1 MTVRRECAI
10 RDGRRAGV
18 KPDQRVGRSRTSGQ
32 QELMDVSYTYVLQLL
47 LNGLMLGLL
56 YALIAVGLALIFG
69 VLEIINFAHGELLML
84 GGYAMAFA
92 LPLFGLDYWPALAV
106 AVATTSLAG
115 VVLYELFLRRIG
127 QKEFERS
134 ILTTLGISMI
144 LLYGMQYLFG
154 ATPWMVDTAYGF
166 DGLVI
171 GTIRITW
178 TRVVGAG
185 LSIAAFSALYALL
198 KYTQFGRAMRAIA
211 QNREAALMVGITPR
225 HVARNAVALA
235 AALCGLAGAALAP
248 IQLLHPA
255 MGQAIIFK
263 AFALIVIGGLG
274 DMMGA
279 VIVAVALGLIE
290 SFIGGFFSLVWQEG
304 AVFTVM
310 IVAVLLRPDG
320 IFHRSRLRVG

>member
-1 MTVRRECAI
+1 MI
-10 RDGRRAGV
+10 RSLLSER
-18 KPDQRVGRSRTSGQ
+18 
-32 QELMDVSYTYVLQLL
+32 LDVMEISATYLLQLT

-84 GGYAMAFA
+84 GGYAMALS
-92 LPLFGLDYWPALAV
+92 LPLFGLSYWPALGV
-106 AVATTSLAG
+106 AVLATALVG
-115 VVLYELFLRRIG
+115 LLLYELFLRRIG

-144 LLYGMQYLFG
+144 LLYGMQYLFS
-154 ATPWMVDTAYGF
+154 ATPRMVDTAYGF
-166 DGLVI
+166 DGLEI
-171 GTIRITW
+171 GAIRITW
-178 TRVVGAG
+178 TRIIGAG
-185 LSIAAFSALYALL
+185 LSIAAFTGLYGLL
-198 KYTQFGRAMRAIA
+198 KFTQFGRAMRAIA
-211 QNREAALMVGITPR
+211 QNREAAMMVGIKPR

-274 DMMGA
+274 NMTGA
-279 VIVAVALGLIE
+279 VVVAVALGLIE
-290 SFIGGFFSLVWQEG
+290 SWIGGFFGLIWQEG
-304 AVFTVM
+304 SIFTIM
-310 IVAVLLRPDG
+310 IVAVLLRPNG
-320 IFHRSRLRVG
+320 IFHRGGIRVG